1 MIIISILHQATES
14 NSSSSCTQYFFFTSP
29 RPNVIIFCKTKSKPN
44 GKNAKIWLNKQS
56 EFQWFLSSASQAT
69 KQSQDIVHLLD
80 RQRASEVQSDMPEGW
95 HVIGLIK
102 LNSRKQLFHMPL
114 PGHTQTVTVN
124 LLY

>member
-1 MIIISILHQATES
+1 MAKQIVKISM
-14 NSSSSCTQYFFFTSP
+14 
-29 RPNVIIFCKTKSKPN
+29 V
-44 GKNAKIWLNKQS
+44 
-56 EFQWFLSSASQAT
+56 LSAACPAT
-69 KQSQDIVHLLD
+69 KQSQDIVHLFD

-124 LLY
+124 LLYYTRKNVTIKKYTVSAHHPRTRS